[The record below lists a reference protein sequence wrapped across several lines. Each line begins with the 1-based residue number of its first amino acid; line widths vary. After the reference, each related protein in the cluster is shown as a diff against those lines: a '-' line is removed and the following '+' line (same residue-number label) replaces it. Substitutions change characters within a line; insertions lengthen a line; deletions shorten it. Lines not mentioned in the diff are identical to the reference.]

1 MVVTLHPISF
11 NLYMKKVVINLVMA
25 FGMIVIVS
33 CKKTPTVAKNINT
46 WTYEVECVNT
56 GVEGTYLLKVWSYS
70 RNQKTAL
77 NEAKRNAVHGVIF
90 RGFASNANCYQQ
102 SSLATSPGVE
112 EQNRDYFKAF
122 FADGGKYLKYATNSN
137 DGSIAPEDRVK
148 VGNQYKLGVTISI
161 QKDLLRQELEQAGVI
176 RRLDS
181 GF

>member
-1 MVVTLHPISF
+1 
-11 NLYMKKVVINLVMA
+11 MKKTLVNFALA
-25 FGMIVIVS
+25 FGLFATVS
-33 CKKTPTVAKNINT
+33 CKKTPTVATNLNT

-70 RNQKTAL
+70 KSQTKAL
-77 NEAKRNAVHGVIF
+77 NEAKRNAVHAVIF

-102 SSLATSPGVE
+102 SALATSPGVE
-112 EQNRDYFKAF
+112 EQYKDYFKAF

-148 VGNQYKLGVTISI
+148 VGNQFKLGVTISV

-176 RRLDS
+176 KRLDS